1 MTANRVAKW
10 DNLKFLMIV
19 CVVLGHCLYEFFR
32 KHTGTA
38 VTAKSIY
45 LFIYTFHMPVF
56 IFLTGMFSRHAVV
69 QKRYDRVI
77 SYLLIYLFM
86 KFLDYFGKC
95 MTSKTRRVDFFSMRY
110 LKEIREGLTRPRTD
124 FHLFWED
131 GPAWFALAVAAF
143 ILVTIFIQ
151 DVDRRIVMT
160 TAIIMGCL
168 AGLDNHL
175 GNHFASMRICTF
187 YPVFL
192 WGYYVDVR
200 WFSLTE
206 RVSVKIFSVV
216 FLVITLI
223 FCLRFGQDLYSKM
236 DFLKGKC
243 DYMSLGMGL
252 NGMAL
257 RLLCYGLWLVLIMAF
272 ISICPRRKYF
282 WTWLGS
288 RTMSVF
294 IWHKFVLIIL
304 LRLFCLQYYLE
315 YQMPHSYMIAACCI
329 AMIVT
334 VLTSYLPEMRLFQAI
349 GTYAHPD
356 RDKKHFR

>member
-1 MTANRVAKW
+1 MTVNRVAKW
-10 DNLKFLMIV
+10 DNIKFLMIF

-32 KHTGTA
+32 KHIGTA
-38 VTAKSIY
+38 VTAESVY

-56 IFLTGMFSRHAVV
+56 IFLTGMFSRHAVA

-86 KFLDYFGKC
+86 KFLEHFGKC
-95 MTSKTRRVDFFSMRY
+95 LTSKTRRADFFSLRY
-110 LKEIREGLTRPRTD
+110 LKEIREGLTHPKTD

-131 GPAWFALAVAAF
+131 GPAWFALAAAVF
-143 ILVTIFIQ
+143 ILITILIQ
-151 DVDRRIVMT
+151 DVDRQIVLT
-160 TAIIMGCL
+160 AAIIMGCL

-192 WGYYVDVR
+192 WGYYVDTR
-200 WFSLTE
+200 WFELTD
-206 RVSVKIFSVV
+206 RILVRILSAV
-216 FLVITLI
+216 FLIITLI
-223 FCLRFGQDLYSKM
+223 FCLRFGPDLYSKV

-252 NGMAL
+252 NGMVW
-257 RLLCYGLWLVLIMAF
+257 RLLCYGLWLLLITAI
-272 ISICPRRKYF
+272 ISVCPRKRYF

-304 LRLFCLQYYLE
+304 LRLFCLQYFLE
-315 YQMPHSYMIAACCI
+315 YQLPHTYMIAACCV
-329 AMIVT
+329 ALIVT
-334 VLTSYLPEMRLFQAI
+334 VLTSYLPEMRMFRSI
-349 GTYAHPD
+349 GYTARPAEE
-356 RDKKHFR
+356 KKHFR